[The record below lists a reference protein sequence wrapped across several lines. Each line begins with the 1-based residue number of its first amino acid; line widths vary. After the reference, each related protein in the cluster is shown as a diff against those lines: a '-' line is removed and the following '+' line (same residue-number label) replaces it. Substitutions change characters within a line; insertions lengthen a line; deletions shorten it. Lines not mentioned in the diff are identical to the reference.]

1 MRRLRLAGA
10 AALLLA
16 VSRVNPCAAV
26 QGPAPPVQVGSD
38 EPRSVVPG
46 SAALLPSV
54 REAIDAGFLT
64 EDERRAGRVEHGAW
78 EQGDLESPELR
89 AAAALVSWQTDD
101 DRVLATEVPLLL
113 RAEALRQRSR
123 WADALALLD
132 GTPQAAEPA
141 GQLLRAQALA
151 ALGKFDDALQAA
163 RSAREGAHQRN
174 TAEAAA
180 IEGRALSIEG
190 QLTQVDPGQYQS
202 VMERLGRA
210 ASQADRTDWRS
221 RLAEGVLLF
230 ERHNLGESVGALREA
245 LQRNPRSA
253 EAWYLLGRLAV
264 RQFDFD
270 GAERAAGT
278 LDELAPGSSLAGL
291 LRADSALRRRD
302 PDMAL
307 AVLKDII
314 EQQPGNLDAL
324 ALRGAAYALK
334 FDDAAMRAALADI
347 DRVCPGSAL
356 GYAEAGAQLA
366 LARQYD
372 DAAAIL
378 AEAIRRQPEWSRP
391 QLELGLMEMQT
402 GRDDRAHEALAA
414 ATARDPF
421 ERSASFSLFLLDQMA
436 KWKRLESAHFV
447 VRCAPGIDEALAG
460 VMLDDL
466 EVMHA
471 EVVARFGWEP
481 PQKTTIDLCPDHEFL
496 AVRITGMP
504 WIHAIGASTGPVIA
518 IEPPREGA
526 QRKHTGLFDWL
537 DVIRHE
543 YTHTISLGRTRNRI
557 PHWLTEAVAVD
568 MEHRRRDFGTS
579 QMLAQTLE
587 ADELFDLEEIDW
599 AFVRPKQETDRALA
613 YAQGQWMIE
622 YLRGRWNIDALVRLL
637 DLYSAGRSQSEAM
650 VEVLGIGPDEFLADF
665 KKWAQLQ
672 VQQWGL
678 APSPTMDELLAS
690 LVTSAES
697 GMPEVSDAQVD
708 EWLSKHPGH
717 PDLLEL
723 RVRRMIR
730 HGAEQDEIVPALEAY
745 AAARPSDLYPHRQ
758 LAALE
763 LTSADPQRAV
773 EHLMAIDAQAENDN
787 TSALELVRLHRKAG
801 RRAEALALALRA
813 RRIAPYDA
821 TARELA
827 AVAAIE
833 ANQLEVARKEI
844 EALCVLE
851 PDRAVHRE
859 RLKKLDERIAAAASA
874 VTPQ

>member
-1 MRRLRLAGA
+1 MRTLQVACA
-10 AALLLA
+10 VAALLVGTSALQPRA
-16 VSRVNPCAAV
+16 EGQV
-26 QGPAPPVQVGSD
+26 PPVQVGSD
-38 EPRSVVPG
+38 GPPSIVPG
-46 SAALLPSV
+46 SAPLLPSV
-54 REAIDAGFLT
+54 REAIEADYLS
-64 EDERRAGRVEHGAW
+64 EDERRAGRVEHGVW
-78 EQGDLESPELR
+78 EQGDLDSPALR
-89 AAAALVSWQTDD
+89 TAAAVIAWQTDD
-101 DRVLATEVPLLL
+101 DRALAAEAPSLL
-113 RAEALRQRSR
+113 RAEALMQRSR
-123 WADALALLD
+123 AADALAMLE
-132 GTPQAAEPA
+132 GTREAAEPA
-141 GQLLRAQALA
+141 GLLLRAQALS
-151 ALGKFDDALQAA
+151 ALGRFDEAVSAA
-163 RSAREGAHQRN
+163 RGAG
-174 TAEAAA
+174 EAAGRGNSAESAA
-180 IEGRALSIEG
+180 IAGRALSIEG
-190 QLTQVDPGQYQS
+190 RLAQVEPGRYRA
-202 VMERLGRA
+202 VLERLGRVG
-210 ASQADRTDWRS
+210 SQIDRTDWRC
-221 RLAEGVLLF
+221 RLAEGLLLF

-245 LQRNPRSA
+245 LQRNPSSA
-253 EAWYLLGRLAV
+253 ECWYLLGRLAV

-291 LRADSALRRRD
+291 LRAEAALRRRD
-302 PDMAL
+302 PELAL
-307 AVLKDII
+307 AVLKDLIR
-314 EQQPGNLDAL
+314 QQPGNLDAL
-324 ALRGAAYALK
+324 ALRAAAYALK
-334 FDDAAMRAALADI
+334 FDDAAMRRALDDI
-347 DRVCPGSAL
+347 DQICPGSAL

-372 DAAAIL
+372 EAATIL

-402 GRDDRAHEALAA
+402 GRDDRAHEALTA

-421 ERSASFSLFLLDQMA
+421 DRSASFSLFLLDEMA
-436 KWKRLESAHFV
+436 KWKRFESPHFV

-466 EVMHA
+466 EAMHS

-481 PQKTTIDLCPDHEFL
+481 PQKTIIDLCPDHEFL

-568 MEHRRRDFGTS
+568 MEHRRRDFATS
-579 QMLAQTLE
+579 QMLAQALE

-599 AFVRPKQETDRALA
+599 AFVRPKQATDRALA

-622 YLRGRWNIDALVRLL
+622 YLRGRWSIAALVQLL
-637 DLYSAGRSQSEAM
+637 DLYAAGRTQSEAM
-650 VEVLGIGPDEFLADF
+650 VEVLQIGPDEFLADF
-665 KKWAQLQ
+665 KSWAREQ

-678 APSPTMDELLAS
+678 APSPSMDELLAT
-690 LVTSAES
+690 LVTTAEQ

-708 EWLSKHPGH
+708 TWLAAHPGH

-723 RVRRMIR
+723 RARRMIR
-730 HGAEQDEIVPALEAY
+730 HGAAQETIVPALQEY
-745 AAARPSDLYPHRQ
+745 AAARPADLFPHRQ
-758 LAALE
+758 LAAIE
-763 LTSADPQRAV
+763 LASADPQRAV
-773 EHLMAIDAQAENDN
+773 THLTAIDAQAENDN

-821 TARELA
+821 TAREMA
-827 AVAAIE
+827 ATTAIE
-833 ANQLEVARKEI
+833 AGQLGLARQEI
-844 EALCVLE
+844 EALCTLE
-851 PDRAVHRE
+851 PDRTVHRE
-859 RLKKLDERIAAAASA
+859 RLRKLDERIAAAAGA